1 MFTGL
6 RSRYPRAVARGERPP
21 ESGQV
26 VPEYALLL
34 GGIAIACLLAALIL
48 GGRIGDLFGSTSD
61 PVSHGPF
68 TPPAMPA
75 SVHPLTVEECLDG
88 GWQSFPQFESE
99 EECTSYVNDLG
110 P

>member
-26 VPEYALLL
+26 VPEYALLI

-75 SVHPLTVEECLDG
+75 SVYPLTVEECLDD
-88 GWQSFPQFESE
+88 GWKDFPQFASE
-99 EECTSYVNDLG
+99 EECTAYVNDLE